1 MLEAKRLTK
10 RFDGVV
16 AVDDLSI
23 TVRHGEAVGL
33 QGPNG
38 SGKTTLLDLLSGQLK
53 PDGGEIYFRGQ
64 RVTGFRPSR
73 LVHRGIART
82 FQIPRP
88 IPRLTVS
95 EQVMAARLHLG
106 EPWSVVRGKAE
117 AILQQTGL
125 TSFAFVPT
133 RWLSQGALR
142 RLELARAL
150 ATSPSVLLVD
160 EPFASLS
167 GADKTELVTLLEKVR
182 EQQTSIVLVAHNPGV
197 FGTLVDRILV
207 LHAGRI
213 VDELPPV
220 ARR

>member
-1 MLEAKRLTK
+1 MLEAHRLTK

-16 AVDDLSI
+16 AVNDLSI

-38 SGKTTLLDLLSGQLK
+38 SGKTTLLDLLSGHRR
-53 PDGGEIYFRGQ
+53 PDRGEIYFRGQ
-64 RVTGFRPSR
+64 RITGLRPSN

-88 IPRLTVS
+88 IPGLTVS
-95 EQVMAARLHLG
+95 EHVMATRLHLG
-106 EPWSVVRGKAE
+106 EPWSVVREKAE
-117 AILQQTGL
+117 AMLQQSGL
-125 TSFAFVPT
+125 TPYALT
-133 RWLSQGALR
+133 QTQWLSQGTLR

-150 ATSPSVLLVD
+150 ATSPSMLLVD

-167 GADKTELVTLLEKVR
+167 RVDKAELVALLERVR
-182 EQQTSIVLVAHNPGV
+182 ERQTSVILVDHNPRA
-197 FGTLVDRILV
+197 FGMLVDRIIV
-207 LHAGRI
+207 LYAGRI

-220 ARR
+220 GLR

>member
-10 RFDGVV
+10 HFDGLV

-23 TVRHGEAVGL
+23 TVHRGEAVGL

-38 SGKTTLLDLLSGQLK
+38 SGKTTLLDLLSGQRR
-53 PDGGEIYFRGQ
+53 PDSGEIYFHGQ
-64 RVTGFRPSR
+64 KVTGLRPSR

-95 EQVMAARLHLG
+95 EHVMAARLHLG
-106 EPWSVVRGKAE
+106 EPWSVMRGKAE

-150 ATSPSVLLVD
+150 ATSPSTLLVD

-167 GADKTELVTLLEKVR
+167 EGDKTELVALLEKIR
-182 EQQTSIVLVAHNPGV
+182 EQQTSIVLVAHNPGA

-213 VDELPPV
+213 VDELPPLC
-220 ARR
+220 RR